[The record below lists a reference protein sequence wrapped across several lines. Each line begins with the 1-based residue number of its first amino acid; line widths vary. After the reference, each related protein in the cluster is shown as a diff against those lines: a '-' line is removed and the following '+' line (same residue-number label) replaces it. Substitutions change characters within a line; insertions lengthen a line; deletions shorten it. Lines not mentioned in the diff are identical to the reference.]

1 MAEAQKG
8 IQATLFDYFQD
19 TEYFTLQEAE
29 EHVLD
34 HQKLDVNVP
43 SIRAR
48 IYEGIE
54 KGLFERVGKGLYT
67 VTRTDEQ
74 GRENK
79 CLLINGDGR
88 DLSFI
93 PDNSID
99 ALITDH
105 PYQLTS
111 SLKGGNRNFAD
122 YDLFQYGEQDFKEK
136 LRVLKPGHFLVEF
149 LPEENGDNYEYL
161 YRVKDLARK
170 AGFEYYARVPWKKG
184 DFVANTGR
192 KSKNTEDI
200 CFFSKGRARD
210 LRPDAKKDKAEPG
223 VEHFMS
229 GAAGM
234 LPTVFDVTP
243 TSKKD
248 KIHQAEKP
256 VELLRQILRFVTKE
270 DEIALDQFA
279 GSGVL
284 GEAALLE
291 HRDSILIE
299 KDLATYNT
307 LRARIEALDNV
318 KVTTEAQRETLHVA
332 VDALEAVD
340 DGPEATAALAAFHE
354 QKGTSLVDVYQDMR
368 DLAFSEGVS
377 GEQSEVLQD
386 ACAAL
391 EEVYDAAQQV
401 TQGVYQSI
409 REWYTAEY
417 PSDELGSKIRGLT
430 FRDLVE
436 GMNRGEDVY
445 SLLGVGDSFVRE
457 HVFAELAKLLQVDY
471 DMVYDKWLLRD
482 NVPALSIRPEQQPV
496 REDETLSDLRDK
508 LTARIEALTNAPVA
522 TDAQKEAIQ
531 VAIGALKAAHDG
543 VEVMES
549 YAERQNS
556 HGMRLSD
563 AFHAL
568 SEIPVPHTDNALQD
582 ALKAASETIEAADLH
597 KEMFSEKT
605 APEKKILECSSRGD
619 NRFSALYAK
628 VTING
633 KEQSIEEWYQNAK
646 RTADG
651 KRAGKGNY
659 FDYIT
664 DPFTGD
670 KLPADQ
676 ASNLYKGLWIT
687 YLTKNPD
694 LVEYAKGF
702 DEFHDMFR
710 GKNTVNCQAD
720 VIAAYVKDSD
730 SFVGEVS
737 QTTWYRNMVSK
748 KEAAPEKKVLEC
760 SIRGDRRFSSL
771 FAKVTINGRERS
783 IEEWFQDAKRTAD
796 GKKAGKGKPFD
807 HIVDPFT
814 GDKLPGSEAQ
824 WMYRGLWI
832 TYFAKNPELVKY
844 AEQFDEFTNC
854 FNKYRDPE
862 DAKDLPRGPGQFNL
876 TRLESSVEE
885 VIGAYVKGDRDRY
898 VAVVKASNWY
908 KNMARKR
915 EHSRKPALDAKIQD
929 AHERQTEQDKPADQ
943 MSLFPRGGYNR
954 GL

>member
-29 EHVLD
+29 EHV
-34 HQKLDVNVP
+34 
-43 SIRAR
+43 
-48 IYEGIE
+48 
-54 KGLFERVGKGLYT
+54 
-67 VTRTDEQ
+67 
-74 GRENK
+74 
-79 CLLINGDGR
+79 
-88 DLSFI
+88 
-93 PDNSID
+93 
-99 ALITDH
+99 
-105 PYQLTS
+105 
-111 SLKGGNRNFAD
+111 
-122 YDLFQYGEQDFKEK
+122 
-136 LRVLKPGHFLVEF
+136 
-149 LPEENGDNYEYL
+149 
-161 YRVKDLARK
+161 
-170 AGFEYYARVPWKKG
+170 
-184 DFVANTGR
+184 
-192 KSKNTEDI
+192 
-200 CFFSKGRARD
+200 
-210 LRPDAKKDKAEPG
+210 
-223 VEHFMS
+223 
-229 GAAGM
+229 
-234 LPTVFDVTP
+234 
-243 TSKKD
+243 
-248 KIHQAEKP
+248 
-256 VELLRQILRFVTKE
+256 
-270 DEIALDQFA
+270 
-279 GSGVL
+279 
-284 GEAALLE
+284 
-291 HRDSILIE
+291 
-299 KDLATYNT
+299 
-307 LRARIEALDNV
+307 
-318 KVTTEAQRETLHVA
+318 
-332 VDALEAVD
+332 
-340 DGPEATAALAAFHE
+340 
-354 QKGTSLVDVYQDMR
+354 
-368 DLAFSEGVS
+368 
-377 GEQSEVLQD
+377 
-386 ACAAL
+386 
-391 EEVYDAAQQV
+391 
-401 TQGVYQSI
+401 
-409 REWYTAEY
+409 
-417 PSDELGSKIRGLT
+417 
-430 FRDLVE
+430 
-436 GMNRGEDVY
+436 
-445 SLLGVGDSFVRE
+445 
-457 HVFAELAKLLQVDY
+457 
-471 DMVYDKWLLRD
+471 
-482 NVPALSIRPEQQPV
+482 
-496 REDETLSDLRDK
+496 
-508 LTARIEALTNAPVA
+508 
-522 TDAQKEAIQ
+522 
-531 VAIGALKAAHDG
+531 
-543 VEVMES
+543 
-549 YAERQNS
+549 
-556 HGMRLSD
+556 
-563 AFHAL
+563 
-568 SEIPVPHTDNALQD
+568 PHTDNALQD
-582 ALKAASETIEAADLH
+582 VLRAASDAIESADLH
-597 KEMFSEKT
+597 KEMFPEKA

-628 VTING
+628 VTIKG

-651 KRAGKGNY
+651 KRAGKGNH

-748 KEAAPEKKVLEC
+748 KEAEPEKKVLEC

-807 HIVDPFT
+807 YIVDPFT
-814 GDKLPGSEAQ
+814 GDKLPGKEAQ

-832 TYFAKNPELVKY
+832 TYFAKNPELVEY

-854 FNKYRDPE
+854 FNKYRNPE
-862 DAKDLPRGPGQFNL
+862 SEEDLPRGPGQFNL

>member
-34 HQKLDVNVP
+34 HQKRDVNVP

-93 PDNSID
+93 PSNSID

-122 YDLFQYGEQDFKEK
+122 YDLFQYTEQDFNEK

-161 YRVKDLARK
+161 FRVKDLARK

-192 KSKNTEDI
+192 KSKNTEDV

-223 VEHFMS
+223 IEHFMS

-234 LPTVFDVTP
+234 LPTVFDVAP

-256 VELLRQILRFVTKE
+256 VELLRQILRFVTRE

-332 VDALEAVD
+332 VDVLEAVH
-340 DGPEATAALAAFHE
+340 DGPEATAALAAFHA
-354 QKGTSLVDVYQDMR
+354 QKGTSLVDTYQDMR

-386 ACAAL
+386 ACEAL
-391 EEVYDAAQQV
+391 EEVYDAARQ
-401 TQGVYQSI
+401 
-409 REWYTAEY
+409 
-417 PSDELGSKIRGLT
+417 L
-430 FRDLVE
+430 
-436 GMNRGEDVY
+436 
-445 SLLGVGDSFVRE
+445 E
-457 HVFAELAKLLQVDY
+457 H
-471 DMVYDKWLLRD
+471 
-482 NVPALSIRPEQQPV
+482 QPV
-496 REDETLSDLRDK
+496 REEDENLSDLRDK

-568 SEIPVPHTDNALQD
+568 SEIPAPHTDNALQD
-582 ALKAASETIEAADLH
+582 AIKAASDAIESADLH
-597 KEMFSEKT
+597 KEMFPEKA
-605 APEKKILECSSRGD
+605 APEKKVLECSSRGD
-619 NRFSALYAK
+619 RRFSALYAT
-628 VTING
+628 VTIKG
-633 KEQSIEEWYQNAK
+633 KEQSIEQWYQNAK

-651 KRAGKGNY
+651 KRAGKGKP
-659 FDYIT
+659 FDYII

-670 KLPADQ
+670 KLPAKD
-676 ASNLYKGLWIT
+676 ASDLYRGLWIT
-687 YLTKNPD
+687 YLSKNPD
-694 LVEYAKGF
+694 LVEYASQF

-710 GKNTVNCQAD
+710 SSKMENCQAD
-720 VIAAYVKDSD
+720 VI
-730 SFVGEVS
+730 E
-737 QTTWYRNMVSK
+737 
-748 KEAAPEKKVLEC
+748 
-760 SIRGDRRFSSL
+760 
-771 FAKVTINGRERS
+771 
-783 IEEWFQDAKRTAD
+783 
-796 GKKAGKGKPFD
+796 
-807 HIVDPFT
+807 
-814 GDKLPGSEAQ
+814 
-824 WMYRGLWI
+824 
-832 TYFAKNPELVKY
+832 
-844 AEQFDEFTNC
+844 
-854 FNKYRDPE
+854 
-862 DAKDLPRGPGQFNL
+862 
-876 TRLESSVEE
+876 
-885 VIGAYVKGDRDRY
+885 AYVKGDREHY
-898 VAVVKASNWY
+898 IAFVKAGHWY

-915 EHSRKPALDAKIQD
+915 EHPKKPALDAKIQD
-929 AHERQTEQDKPADQ
+929 AHERQSEQGKPADQ

-954 GL
+954 GM

>member
-34 HQKLDVNVP
+34 HQKRDVNVP

-93 PDNSID
+93 PSNSVD

-105 PYQLTS
+105 PYRLTA

-170 AGFEYYARVPWKKG
+170 AGFEYYAKVPWKKG

-234 LPTVFDVTP
+234 LPTVFDVAP

-318 KVTTEAQRETLHVA
+318 KVTTEVQRETLHVA
-332 VDALEAVD
+332 VDALEAVH
-340 DGPEATAALAAFHE
+340 DGPEATAALAAFHA
-354 QKGTSLVDVYQDMR
+354 QKGTLLVDAYQDMR
-368 DLAFSEGVS
+368 NLAFSEDVS
-377 GEQSEVLQD
+377 GEQSEILQD
-386 ACAAL
+386 ACEAL
-391 EEVYDAAQQV
+391 EMVYDAAQQ
-401 TQGVYQSI
+401 S
-409 REWYTAEY
+409 
-417 PSDELGSKIRGLT
+417 
-430 FRDLVE
+430 
-436 GMNRGEDVY
+436 
-445 SLLGVGDSFVRE
+445 
-457 HVFAELAKLLQVDY
+457 
-471 DMVYDKWLLRD
+471 
-482 NVPALSIRPEQQPV
+482 EQQPI
-496 REDETLSDLRDK
+496 REEGEALSDLRDK

-651 KRAGKGNY
+651 KRAGKGNH

-783 IEEWFQDAKRTAD
+783 IEEWFQDAKRTAA

-854 FNKYRDPE
+854 FNKYRDSE
-862 DAKDLPRGPGQFNL
+862 SAADLPREPGQFNL

-898 VAVVKASNWY
+898 VAVVKASDWY

-915 EHSRKPALDAKIQD
+915 EHPRKPALDAKIQD
-929 AHERQTEQDKPADQ
+929 AHERQAEQDKPAEQ
-943 MSLFPRGGYNR
+943 MSLFPRGSYNR
-954 GL
+954 SM

>member
-34 HQKLDVNVP
+34 HQKRDVNVP

-67 VTRTDEQ
+67 VTRTDER

-122 YDLFQYGEQDFKEK
+122 YDLFQYTEQDFNEK

-170 AGFEYYARVPWKKG
+170 AGFEYYAKVPWKKG

-234 LPTVFDVTP
+234 LPTVFDVVP

-332 VDALEAVD
+332 VDALEAVH

-354 QKGTSLVDVYQDMR
+354 QKGTSLVDTYQDMR
-368 DLAFSEGVS
+368 NLAFSEDVS

-386 ACAAL
+386 ACEAL
-391 EEVYDAAQQV
+391 EVVYDAAQQ
-401 TQGVYQSI
+401 I
-409 REWYTAEY
+409 
-417 PSDELGSKIRGLT
+417 
-430 FRDLVE
+430 
-436 GMNRGEDVY
+436 
-445 SLLGVGDSFVRE
+445 
-457 HVFAELAKLLQVDY
+457 
-471 DMVYDKWLLRD
+471 
-482 NVPALSIRPEQQPV
+482 EQQPV
-496 REDETLSDLRDK
+496 REEDESLSDLRDK
-508 LTARIEALTNAPVA
+508 LTARIEALTNAPVV

-549 YAERQNS
+549 YAEHQNS

-568 SEIPVPHTDNALQD
+568 SEIPAPHTDNALQD

-597 KEMFSEKT
+597 KEMFFEKA
-605 APEKKILECSSRGD
+605 APEKKVLECSSRGD
-619 NRFSALYAK
+619 RRFSALYAT
-628 VTING
+628 VTIKG
-633 KEQSIEEWYQNAK
+633 KEQSIEQWYQNAK

-651 KRAGKGNY
+651 KRAGKGKP
-659 FDYIT
+659 FDYII

-670 KLPADQ
+670 KLPAKD
-676 ASNLYKGLWIT
+676 ASDLYRGLWIT
-687 YLTKNPD
+687 YLSKKPD
-694 LVEYAKGF
+694 LVEYASQF

-710 GKNTVNCQAD
+710 SSKMENCQAD
-720 VIAAYVKDSD
+720 VI
-730 SFVGEVS
+730 E
-737 QTTWYRNMVSK
+737 
-748 KEAAPEKKVLEC
+748 
-760 SIRGDRRFSSL
+760 
-771 FAKVTINGRERS
+771 
-783 IEEWFQDAKRTAD
+783 
-796 GKKAGKGKPFD
+796 
-807 HIVDPFT
+807 
-814 GDKLPGSEAQ
+814 
-824 WMYRGLWI
+824 
-832 TYFAKNPELVKY
+832 
-844 AEQFDEFTNC
+844 
-854 FNKYRDPE
+854 
-862 DAKDLPRGPGQFNL
+862 
-876 TRLESSVEE
+876 
-885 VIGAYVKGDRDRY
+885 AYVKGDREHY
-898 VAVVKASNWY
+898 IAFVKAGHWY

-915 EHSRKPALDAKIQD
+915 EHPKKPALDAKIQD
-929 AHERQTEQDKPADQ
+929 AHERQSEQGKPADQ
-943 MSLFPRGGYNR
+943 MSLFPRGSYNR
-954 GL
+954 GM

>member
-34 HQKLDVNVP
+34 HQKRDVNVP

-99 ALITDH
+99 ALVTDY
-105 PYQLTS
+105 PYRLTA

-170 AGFEYYARVPWKKG
+170 AGFEYYAKVPWKKG

-234 LPTVFDVTP
+234 LPTVFDVAP

-318 KVTTEAQRETLHVA
+318 KVTTEVQRETLHVA
-332 VDALEAVD
+332 VDALEAVH
-340 DGPEATAALAAFHE
+340 DGPEAIAALAAFHA
-354 QKGTSLVDVYQDMR
+354 QKGTLLVDAYQDMR
-368 DLAFSEGVS
+368 NLAFSEDVS
-377 GEQSEVLQD
+377 GEQSEILQD
-386 ACAAL
+386 ACEAL
-391 EEVYDAAQQV
+391 EVVYDAAQQ
-401 TQGVYQSI
+401 
-409 REWYTAEY
+409 
-417 PSDELGSKIRGLT
+417 
-430 FRDLVE
+430 
-436 GMNRGEDVY
+436 
-445 SLLGVGDSFVRE
+445 
-457 HVFAELAKLLQVDY
+457 
-471 DMVYDKWLLRD
+471 
-482 NVPALSIRPEQQPV
+482 PEQQPI
-496 REDETLSDLRDK
+496 REEGEALSDLRDK

-651 KRAGKGNY
+651 KRAGKGNH

-783 IEEWFQDAKRTAD
+783 IEEWFQDAKRTAA

-854 FNKYRDPE
+854 FNKYRDSE
-862 DAKDLPRGPGQFNL
+862 SAADLPREPGQFNL

-898 VAVVKASNWY
+898 VSVVKASNWY

-915 EHSRKPALDAKIQD
+915 EHPKKPALDAKIQD
-929 AHERQTEQDKPADQ
+929 AHERQVEQDKPAEQ
-943 MSLFPRGGYNR
+943 MSLFPRGSYNR
-954 GL
+954 SM

>member
-1 MAEAQKG
+1 MSILNQALLSDLLYKQIESDAFAQVDDNVYILEKKDDVG
-8 IQATLFDYFQD
+8 DASVCMVVLGDISDSVISSFHNKVDCLISLPPKDISSPVEGSLNEHSSPSTHINADKIPYTQATS
-19 TEYFTLQEAE
+19 EA
-29 EHVLD
+29 
-34 HQKLDVNVP
+34 K
-43 SIRAR
+43 SI
-48 IYEGIE
+48 
-54 KGLFERVGKGLYT
+54 L
-67 VTRTDEQ
+67 
-74 GRENK
+74 
-79 CLLINGDGR
+79 
-88 DLSFI
+88 
-93 PDNSID
+93 
-99 ALITDH
+99 
-105 PYQLTS
+105 
-111 SLKGGNRNFAD
+111 
-122 YDLFQYGEQDFKEK
+122 
-136 LRVLKPGHFLVEF
+136 LKPGHFLVEF
-149 LPEENGDNYEYL
+149 LPEENGDNYEYI

-234 LPTVFDVTP
+234 LPTVFDVAP

-248 KIHQAEKP
+248 KIHHAEKP

-318 KVTTEAQRETLHVA
+318 KVTTEVQRETLHVA
-332 VDALEAVD
+332 VDALEAVH
-340 DGPEATAALAAFHE
+340 DGPEATAALAAFHA
-354 QKGTSLVDVYQDMR
+354 QKGTLLVDAYQDMR
-368 DLAFSEGVS
+368 NLAFSEDVS
-377 GEQSEVLQD
+377 GEQSEILQD
-386 ACAAL
+386 ACEAL
-391 EEVYDAAQQV
+391 EVVYDAAQQ
-401 TQGVYQSI
+401 
-409 REWYTAEY
+409 
-417 PSDELGSKIRGLT
+417 
-430 FRDLVE
+430 
-436 GMNRGEDVY
+436 
-445 SLLGVGDSFVRE
+445 
-457 HVFAELAKLLQVDY
+457 
-471 DMVYDKWLLRD
+471 
-482 NVPALSIRPEQQPV
+482 PEQQPI
-496 REDETLSDLRDK
+496 REEGEALSDLRDK
-508 LTARIEALTNAPVA
+508 LTARIEALINAPVA

-531 VAIGALKAAHDG
+531 VAIGALKAAYDG

-549 YAERQNS
+549 YAEHQNS
-556 HGMRLSD
+556 HGMRLSE

-568 SEIPVPHTDNALQD
+568 SDIPVPSTDNALQD
-582 ALKAASETIEAADLH
+582 AIKAASETIEAADLH
-597 KEMFSEKT
+597 KEMSSEK
-605 APEKKILECSSRGD
+605 AE
-619 NRFSALYAK
+619 
-628 VTING
+628 
-633 KEQSIEEWYQNAK
+633 
-646 RTADG
+646 
-651 KRAGKGNY
+651 
-659 FDYIT
+659 
-664 DPFTGD
+664 
-670 KLPADQ
+670 
-676 ASNLYKGLWIT
+676 
-687 YLTKNPD
+687 
-694 LVEYAKGF
+694 
-702 DEFHDMFR
+702 
-710 GKNTVNCQAD
+710 
-720 VIAAYVKDSD
+720 
-730 SFVGEVS
+730 
-737 QTTWYRNMVSK
+737 
-748 KEAAPEKKVLEC
+748 PEKKVLEC

-807 HIVDPFT
+807 YIVDPFT

-854 FNKYRDPE
+854 FNKYRDPDSE
-862 DAKDLPRGPGQFNL
+862 EDLPRGPGQFNL

-915 EHSRKPALDAKIQD
+915 EHPKKPALDAKIQD
-929 AHERQTEQDKPADQ
+929 AHARQAEQDKPAEQ
-943 MSLFPRGGYNR
+943 MSLFPRGGFNH
-954 GL
+954 GI

>member
-1 MAEAQKG
+1 MRTEFIDLSNAEYISENLYVVRDSASG
-8 IQATLFDYFQD
+8 DALASALIITGVPFDLSSLPENSVGAIL
-19 TEYFTLQEAE
+19 T
-29 EHVLD
+29 
-34 HQKLDVNVP
+34 VP
-43 SIRAR
+43 
-48 IYEGIE
+48 
-54 KGLFERVGKGLYT
+54 KERVRIVKSA
-67 VTRTDEQ
+67 
-74 GRENK
+74 ENK
-79 CLLINGDGR
+79 ELGG
-88 DLSFI
+88 SEVE
-93 PDNSID
+93 
-99 ALITDH
+99 LITDH
-105 PYQLTS
+105 PYRLTA

-122 YDLFQYGEQDFKEK
+122 YDLFQYTEQDFKEK
-136 LRVLKPGHFLVEF
+136 LRVLKPSHFLVEF

-170 AGFEYYARVPWKKG
+170 AGFEYYAKVPWKKG

-234 LPTVFDVTP
+234 LPTVFDVAP

-299 KDLATYNT
+299 KDLAAYNT

-318 KVTTEAQRETLHVA
+318 KVTTEVQRETLHVA
-332 VDALEAVD
+332 VDALEAVH
-340 DGPEATAALAAFHE
+340 DGPEATAALAAFHA
-354 QKGTSLVDVYQDMR
+354 QKGTLLVDAYQDMR
-368 DLAFSEGVS
+368 NLAFSEDVS
-377 GEQSEVLQD
+377 GEQSEILQD
-386 ACAAL
+386 ACEAL
-391 EEVYDAAQQV
+391 EMVYDAAQQ
-401 TQGVYQSI
+401 
-409 REWYTAEY
+409 
-417 PSDELGSKIRGLT
+417 
-430 FRDLVE
+430 
-436 GMNRGEDVY
+436 
-445 SLLGVGDSFVRE
+445 
-457 HVFAELAKLLQVDY
+457 
-471 DMVYDKWLLRD
+471 
-482 NVPALSIRPEQQPV
+482 PEQQPI
-496 REDETLSDLRDK
+496 REEGEALSDLRDK

-582 ALKAASETIEAADLH
+582 ALKAASEAIEAADLH

-651 KRAGKGNY
+651 KRAGKGNH

-783 IEEWFQDAKRTAD
+783 IEEWFQDAKRTAA

-862 DAKDLPRGPGQFNL
+862 NAKDLPREPGQFNL

-915 EHSRKPALDAKIQD
+915 THPKKPALDSKIQD
-929 AHERQTEQDKPADQ
+929 AHERQAKQDKLADQ

-954 GL
+954 GM

>member
-34 HQKLDVNVP
+34 HQKRDVNIP

-99 ALITDH
+99 ALVTDH
-105 PYQLTS
+105 PYRLTA

-170 AGFEYYARVPWKKG
+170 AGFEYYAKVPWKKG

-234 LPTVFDVTP
+234 LPTVFDVAP

-332 VDALEAVD
+332 VDALEAVHG
-340 DGPEATAALAAFHE
+340 GPEATAALAAFHE

-368 DLAFSEGVS
+368 DLVFSEGVS

-386 ACAAL
+386 ACEAL
-391 EEVYDAAQQV
+391 EEVYDAARQ
-401 TQGVYQSI
+401 
-409 REWYTAEY
+409 
-417 PSDELGSKIRGLT
+417 L
-430 FRDLVE
+430 
-436 GMNRGEDVY
+436 
-445 SLLGVGDSFVRE
+445 E
-457 HVFAELAKLLQVDY
+457 H
-471 DMVYDKWLLRD
+471 
-482 NVPALSIRPEQQPV
+482 QPV
-496 REDETLSDLRDK
+496 REEDENLSDLRDK
-508 LTARIEALTNAPVA
+508 LTARIEALTNAPVT
-522 TDAQKEAIQ
+522 TDAQREAIQ
-531 VAIGALKAAHDG
+531 VAIGALKAAYDG

-549 YAERQNS
+549 YAEHQNS

-568 SEIPVPHTDNALQD
+568 SDIPAPSTDNALQD
-582 ALKAASETIEAADLH
+582 AIKAAREAIEAADLH
-597 KEMFSEKT
+597 KEMS
-605 APEKKILECSSRGD
+605 PEK
-619 NRFSALYAK
+619 A
-628 VTING
+628 
-633 KEQSIEEWYQNAK
+633 
-646 RTADG
+646 
-651 KRAGKGNY
+651 
-659 FDYIT
+659 
-664 DPFTGD
+664 P
-670 KLPADQ
+670 
-676 ASNLYKGLWIT
+676 
-687 YLTKNPD
+687 
-694 LVEYAKGF
+694 
-702 DEFHDMFR
+702 
-710 GKNTVNCQAD
+710 
-720 VIAAYVKDSD
+720 
-730 SFVGEVS
+730 
-737 QTTWYRNMVSK
+737 
-748 KEAAPEKKVLEC
+748 PEKKVLEC

-771 FAKVTINGRERS
+771 FAKVAINGKERS

-807 HIVDPFT
+807 YIVDPFT
-814 GDKLPGSEAQ
+814 GDKLPGKEAQ

-832 TYFAKNPELVKY
+832 TYFAKNPELVEY

-862 DAKDLPRGPGQFNL
+862 SAADLPRGPGQFNL

>member
-34 HQKLDVNVP
+34 HQKRDVNIP

-88 DLSFI
+88 DLSFL
-93 PDNSID
+93 PDNSVDGI
-99 ALITDH
+99 ITDH

-122 YDLFQYGEQDFKEK
+122 YDLFQYTEQDFKEK

-161 YRVKDLARK
+161 YHVKDLARK

-184 DFVANTGR
+184 DFVAKTGR

-234 LPTVFDVTP
+234 LPTVFDVAP

-318 KVTTEAQRETLHVA
+318 KVTTDTQRETLHVA
-332 VDALEAVD
+332 VDALEAVH

-354 QKGTSLVDVYQDMR
+354 QRGTSLADTYLDMR
-368 DLAFSEGVS
+368 NLAFSEDVS

-386 ACAAL
+386 ACEAL
-391 EEVYDAAQQV
+391 EVVYDAAQQ
-401 TQGVYQSI
+401 I
-409 REWYTAEY
+409 
-417 PSDELGSKIRGLT
+417 
-430 FRDLVE
+430 
-436 GMNRGEDVY
+436 
-445 SLLGVGDSFVRE
+445 
-457 HVFAELAKLLQVDY
+457 
-471 DMVYDKWLLRD
+471 
-482 NVPALSIRPEQQPV
+482 EQQPV
-496 REDETLSDLRDK
+496 REEDESLSDLRDK
-508 LTARIEALTNAPVA
+508 LTTRIEALTNAPAA
-522 TDAQKEAIQ
+522 TDAQKEAI
-531 VAIGALKAAHDG
+531 
-543 VEVMES
+543 
-549 YAERQNS
+549 
-556 HGMRLSD
+556 
-563 AFHAL
+563 
-568 SEIPVPHTDNALQD
+568 
-582 ALKAASETIEAADLH
+582 KAASEAIEAADLH
-597 KEMFSEKT
+597 KEMS
-605 APEKKILECSSRGD
+605 PEK
-619 NRFSALYAK
+619 
-628 VTING
+628 
-633 KEQSIEEWYQNAK
+633 
-646 RTADG
+646 
-651 KRAGKGNY
+651 
-659 FDYIT
+659 
-664 DPFTGD
+664 
-670 KLPADQ
+670 
-676 ASNLYKGLWIT
+676 
-687 YLTKNPD
+687 
-694 LVEYAKGF
+694 
-702 DEFHDMFR
+702 
-710 GKNTVNCQAD
+710 
-720 VIAAYVKDSD
+720 
-730 SFVGEVS
+730 
-737 QTTWYRNMVSK
+737 
-748 KEAAPEKKVLEC
+748 AAPEKKVLEC

-771 FAKVTINGRERS
+771 FAKVTINGKERS

-796 GKKAGKGKPFD
+796 GRKAGKGKPFD
-807 HIVDPFT
+807 YIVDPFT

-854 FNKYRDPE
+854 FNKYREPE
-862 DAKDLPRGPGQFNL
+862 SAADLPHGPGQFNL

-885 VIGAYVKGDRDRY
+885 VVGAYVKGDRDRY
-898 VAVVKASNWY
+898 VAVVKASDWY

-915 EHSRKPALDAKIQD
+915 EHAKKPALDAKIQD
-929 AHERQTEQDKPADQ
+929 AHERQAEQDKPAEQ

-954 GL
+954 GM

>member
-34 HQKLDVNVP
+34 HQKRDVNVP

-122 YDLFQYGEQDFKEK
+122 YDLFQYTEQDFNEK

-234 LPTVFDVTP
+234 LPTVFDVVP

-270 DEIALDQFA
+270 NEIALDQFA

-318 KVTTEAQRETLHVA
+318 VVTTEAQKEALHVA
-332 VDALEAVD
+332 VDALEAVH
-340 DGPEATAALAAFHE
+340 DGPEATTAFAAFHE
-354 QKGTSLVDVYQDMR
+354 RKGTSFVDKYQDMR
-368 DLAFSEGVS
+368 DLAFAESTS
-377 GEQSEVLQD
+377 GEQSEVLQN
-386 ACAAL
+386 ACEAL
-391 EEVYDAAQQV
+391 EEVYDAVQ
-401 TQGVYQSI
+401 
-409 REWYTAEY
+409 
-417 PSDELGSKIRGLT
+417 
-430 FRDLVE
+430 
-436 GMNRGEDVY
+436 
-445 SLLGVGDSFVRE
+445 LL
-457 HVFAELAKLLQVDY
+457 
-471 DMVYDKWLLRD
+471 
-482 NVPALSIRPEQQPV
+482 EQQPV
-496 REDETLSDLRDK
+496 RKDENLSDLRDK
-508 LTARIEALTNAPVA
+508 LTARIEALTNAPVT
-522 TDAQKEAIQ
+522 TDAQREAIQ
-531 VAIGALKAAHDG
+531 VAIGALKAAYDG

-549 YAERQNS
+549 YAEYQNI

-568 SEIPVPHTDNALQD
+568 SEIPAPHTDNALQD

-597 KEMFSEKT
+597 KEMF
-605 APEKKILECSSRGD
+605 PEKE
-619 NRFSALYAK
+619 
-628 VTING
+628 
-633 KEQSIEEWYQNAK
+633 
-646 RTADG
+646 
-651 KRAGKGNY
+651 
-659 FDYIT
+659 
-664 DPFTGD
+664 
-670 KLPADQ
+670 
-676 ASNLYKGLWIT
+676 
-687 YLTKNPD
+687 
-694 LVEYAKGF
+694 
-702 DEFHDMFR
+702 
-710 GKNTVNCQAD
+710 
-720 VIAAYVKDSD
+720 
-730 SFVGEVS
+730 
-737 QTTWYRNMVSK
+737 
-748 KEAAPEKKVLEC
+748 APEKKVLEC
-760 SIRGDRRFSSL
+760 SIRGDRRFCSL
-771 FAKVTINGRERS
+771 FATVKINGKERS

-796 GKKAGKGKPFD
+796 GRKAGKGKPFD
-807 HIVDPFT
+807 YIVDPFT

-844 AEQFDEFTNC
+844 AEQFDEFTNR
-854 FNKYRDPE
+854 FNKYRDPKSE
-862 DAKDLPRGPGQFNL
+862 ADLPRGPGQFNL

-885 VIGAYVKGDRDRY
+885 VVGAYVKGDRDRY
-898 VAVVKASNWY
+898 VAVVKASDWY

-915 EHSRKPALDAKIQD
+915 EHPKRLALDAKIQD
-929 AHERQTEQDKPADQ
+929 AHERQAEQEKPAEQ

-954 GL
+954 GM

>member
-34 HQKLDVNVP
+34 HQKRDVNVP

-93 PDNSID
+93 PSNSVD

-122 YDLFQYGEQDFKEK
+122 YDLFQYTEQDFKEK

-149 LPEENGDNYEYL
+149 LPEENGDNYEYI

-234 LPTVFDVTP
+234 LPTVFDVAP

-318 KVTTEAQRETLHVA
+318 KVTTEAQKEVLHIA
-332 VDALEAVD
+332 VDALEAAH
-340 DGPEATAALAAFHE
+340 DGPEATAAFAAFHDK
-354 QKGTSLVDVYQDMR
+354 KGTSLVDTYQDMR
-368 DLAFSEGVS
+368 DLSFSEDVS

-386 ACAAL
+386 ACEAL
-391 EEVYDAAQQV
+391 EVVYDAAQQ
-401 TQGVYQSI
+401 
-409 REWYTAEY
+409 
-417 PSDELGSKIRGLT
+417 L
-430 FRDLVE
+430 
-436 GMNRGEDVY
+436 
-445 SLLGVGDSFVRE
+445 
-457 HVFAELAKLLQVDY
+457 
-471 DMVYDKWLLRD
+471 
-482 NVPALSIRPEQQPV
+482 EQQPV
-496 REDETLSDLRDK
+496 REEDETLSGLRDK
-508 LTARIEALTNAPVA
+508 LTARTEALTNAPAA
-522 TDAQKEAIQ
+522 TDAQKEAI
-531 VAIGALKAAHDG
+531 
-543 VEVMES
+543 
-549 YAERQNS
+549 
-556 HGMRLSD
+556 
-563 AFHAL
+563 
-568 SEIPVPHTDNALQD
+568 
-582 ALKAASETIEAADLH
+582 KAASEAIEAADLH
-597 KEMFSEKT
+597 KEM
-605 APEKKILECSSRGD
+605 APEKAE
-619 NRFSALYAK
+619 
-628 VTING
+628 
-633 KEQSIEEWYQNAK
+633 
-646 RTADG
+646 
-651 KRAGKGNY
+651 
-659 FDYIT
+659 
-664 DPFTGD
+664 
-670 KLPADQ
+670 
-676 ASNLYKGLWIT
+676 
-687 YLTKNPD
+687 
-694 LVEYAKGF
+694 
-702 DEFHDMFR
+702 
-710 GKNTVNCQAD
+710 
-720 VIAAYVKDSD
+720 
-730 SFVGEVS
+730 
-737 QTTWYRNMVSK
+737 
-748 KEAAPEKKVLEC
+748 PEKKVLEC
-760 SIRGDRRFSSL
+760 SIRGDRRFCAL
-771 FAKVTINGRERS
+771 FAKVTINGKERS

-807 HIVDPFT
+807 YIVDPFT

-854 FNKYRDPE
+854 FNKYRDPDSE
-862 DAKDLPRGPGQFNL
+862 EDLPRGPGQFNL

-915 EHSRKPALDAKIQD
+915 EHPKKPALDAKIQD
-929 AHERQTEQDKPADQ
+929 AHARQAEQDKPAEQ
-943 MSLFPRGGYNR
+943 MSLFPRGGFNH
-954 GL
+954 GI

>member
-1 MAEAQKG
+1 MAAAQKG

-34 HQKLDVNVP
+34 HQKRDVNVP

-105 PYQLTS
+105 PYRLTA

-122 YDLFQYGEQDFKEK
+122 YDLFQYTEQDFSEK

-170 AGFEYYARVPWKKG
+170 AGFEYYAKVPWKKG

-223 VEHFMS
+223 IEHFMS

-234 LPTVFDVTP
+234 LPTVFDVVP

-318 KVTTEAQRETLHVA
+318 VVTTEAQKEALHVA
-332 VDALEAVD
+332 VDALEAVH
-340 DGPEATAALAAFHE
+340 DGPEATTAFAAFHE
-354 QKGTSLVDVYQDMR
+354 RKGTSFVDKYQDMR
-368 DLAFSEGVS
+368 DLAFAESTS
-377 GEQSEVLQD
+377 GEQSEVLQN
-386 ACAAL
+386 ACEAL
-391 EEVYDAAQQV
+391 EEVYDAVLQLPE
-401 TQGVYQSI
+401 SSSHS
-409 REWYTAEY
+409 TA
-417 PSDELGSKIRGLT
+417 I
-430 FRDLVE
+430 
-436 GMNRGEDVY
+436 
-445 SLLGVGDSFVRE
+445 
-457 HVFAELAKLLQVDY
+457 
-471 DMVYDKWLLRD
+471 
-482 NVPALSIRPEQQPV
+482 
-496 REDETLSDLRDK
+496 
-508 LTARIEALTNAPVA
+508 
-522 TDAQKEAIQ
+522 
-531 VAIGALKAAHDG
+531 
-543 VEVMES
+543 
-549 YAERQNS
+549 
-556 HGMRLSD
+556 
-563 AFHAL
+563 
-568 SEIPVPHTDNALQD
+568 
-582 ALKAASETIEAADLH
+582 ETIEAADLH
-597 KEMFSEKT
+597 KEMS
-605 APEKKILECSSRGD
+605 PEKAE
-619 NRFSALYAK
+619 
-628 VTING
+628 
-633 KEQSIEEWYQNAK
+633 
-646 RTADG
+646 
-651 KRAGKGNY
+651 
-659 FDYIT
+659 
-664 DPFTGD
+664 
-670 KLPADQ
+670 
-676 ASNLYKGLWIT
+676 
-687 YLTKNPD
+687 
-694 LVEYAKGF
+694 
-702 DEFHDMFR
+702 
-710 GKNTVNCQAD
+710 
-720 VIAAYVKDSD
+720 
-730 SFVGEVS
+730 
-737 QTTWYRNMVSK
+737 
-748 KEAAPEKKVLEC
+748 PEKKVLEC
-760 SIRGDRRFSSL
+760 SIRGDRRFCSL
-771 FAKVTINGRERS
+771 FATVKINGKERS

-807 HIVDPFT
+807 YIVDPFT

-862 DAKDLPRGPGQFNL
+862 SEADLPREPGQYNL

-885 VIGAYVKGDRDRY
+885 VIGAYVKGDRERY
-898 VAVVKASNWY
+898 VSVVKASGWY
-908 KNMARKR
+908 KNMSRKR
-915 EHSRKPALDAKIQD
+915 EHAKKPALDAKIQD
-929 AHERQTEQDKPADQ
+929 AHERQVEQEKPADQ

-954 GL
+954 GM

>member
-8 IQATLFDYFQD
+8 IQATLFDYFKD

-34 HQKLDVNVP
+34 HQKRDVNVP

-99 ALITDH
+99 ALVTDH
-105 PYQLTS
+105 PYRLTA

-170 AGFEYYARVPWKKG
+170 AGFEYYAKVPWKKG

-234 LPTVFDVTP
+234 LPTVFDVAP

-307 LRARIEALDNV
+307 LRSRIEALDNV
-318 KVTTEAQRETLHVA
+318 KVTTEVQRETLHVA
-332 VDALEAVD
+332 VDALEAVH
-340 DGPEATAALAAFHE
+340 DGPEATAALAAFHA
-354 QKGTSLVDVYQDMR
+354 QKGTLLVDAYQDMR
-368 DLAFSEGVS
+368 NLAFSEDVS
-377 GEQSEVLQD
+377 GEQSEILQD
-386 ACAAL
+386 ACEAL
-391 EEVYDAAQQV
+391 EVVYDAAQQ
-401 TQGVYQSI
+401 
-409 REWYTAEY
+409 
-417 PSDELGSKIRGLT
+417 
-430 FRDLVE
+430 
-436 GMNRGEDVY
+436 
-445 SLLGVGDSFVRE
+445 
-457 HVFAELAKLLQVDY
+457 
-471 DMVYDKWLLRD
+471 
-482 NVPALSIRPEQQPV
+482 PEQQPI
-496 REDETLSDLRDK
+496 REEGEALSDLRDK

-531 VAIGALKAAHDG
+531 VAIGALKAAYDG

-549 YAERQNS
+549 YAEHQNS
-556 HGMRLSD
+556 HGMRLSE

-568 SEIPVPHTDNALQD
+568 SDIPVPSTDNALQD
-582 ALKAASETIEAADLH
+582 AIKAASETIEAADLH
-597 KEMFSEKT
+597 KEMSSEK
-605 APEKKILECSSRGD
+605 AE
-619 NRFSALYAK
+619 
-628 VTING
+628 
-633 KEQSIEEWYQNAK
+633 
-646 RTADG
+646 
-651 KRAGKGNY
+651 
-659 FDYIT
+659 
-664 DPFTGD
+664 
-670 KLPADQ
+670 
-676 ASNLYKGLWIT
+676 
-687 YLTKNPD
+687 
-694 LVEYAKGF
+694 
-702 DEFHDMFR
+702 
-710 GKNTVNCQAD
+710 
-720 VIAAYVKDSD
+720 
-730 SFVGEVS
+730 
-737 QTTWYRNMVSK
+737 
-748 KEAAPEKKVLEC
+748 PEKKVLEC

-771 FAKVTINGRERS
+771 FAKVTINGKECS

-807 HIVDPFT
+807 YIVDPFT
-814 GDKLPGSEAQ
+814 GDKLPGKEAQ

-832 TYFAKNPELVKY
+832 TYFAKKPELVEY

-862 DAKDLPRGPGQFNL
+862 SAADLPREPGQFNL
-876 TRLESSVEE
+876 ARLESSVEE
-885 VIGAYVKGDRDRY
+885 VVGAYVKGDRERY
-898 VAVVKASNWY
+898 VSVVKASNWY

-915 EHSRKPALDAKIQD
+915 EHAKKPALDAKIQD
-929 AHERQTEQDKPADQ
+929 AHERQAEQEKPADQ

-954 GL
+954 GM

>member
-34 HQKLDVNVP
+34 HQKRDVNVP
-43 SIRAR
+43 SVRAR

-93 PDNSID
+93 PSNSVD

-105 PYQLTS
+105 PYRLTA

-122 YDLFQYGEQDFKEK
+122 YDLFQYTEQDFNEK

-170 AGFEYYARVPWKKG
+170 AGFEYYAKVPWKKG

-229 GAAGM
+229 GTAGM
-234 LPTVFDVTP
+234 LPTVFDVVP

-354 QKGTSLVDVYQDMR
+354 QKGTSFVDVYQEIR
-368 DLAFSEGVS
+368 NLAFAEDTT

-386 ACAAL
+386 ACQAL
-391 EEVYDAAQQV
+391 ETVYDAALER
-401 TQGVYQSI
+401 SE
-409 REWYTAEY
+409 RESQTIGETAG
-417 PSDELGSKIRGLT
+417 DK
-430 FRDLVE
+430 
-436 GMNRGEDVY
+436 DV
-445 SLLGVGDSFVRE
+445 L
-457 HVFAELAKLLQVDY
+457 
-471 DMVYDKWLLRD
+471 
-482 NVPALSIRPEQQPV
+482 
-496 REDETLSDLRDK
+496 
-508 LTARIEALTNAPVA
+508 EAA
-522 TDAQKEAIQ
+522 
-531 VAIGALKAAHDG
+531 
-543 VEVMES
+543 
-549 YAERQNS
+549 
-556 HGMRLSD
+556 SD
-563 AFHAL
+563 AL
-568 SEIPVPHTDNALQD
+568 
-582 ALKAASETIEAADLH
+582 ETADLH
-597 KEMFSEKT
+597 
-605 APEKKILECSSRGD
+605 
-619 NRFSALYAK
+619 
-628 VTING
+628 G
-633 KEQSIEEWYQNAK
+633 KPLIQE
-646 RTADG
+646 
-651 KRAGKGNY
+651 
-659 FDYIT
+659 
-664 DPFTGD
+664 DP
-670 KLPADQ
+670 
-676 ASNLYKGLWIT
+676 
-687 YLTKNPD
+687 
-694 LVEYAKGF
+694 
-702 DEFHDMFR
+702 
-710 GKNTVNCQAD
+710 
-720 VIAAYVKDSD
+720 
-730 SFVGEVS
+730 
-737 QTTWYRNMVSK
+737 
-748 KEAAPEKKVLEC
+748 PEKKVLEC
-760 SIRGDRRFSSL
+760 SIRGDRRFCSL
-771 FAKVTINGRERS
+771 FAKITINGKERS

-807 HIVDPFT
+807 YIVDPFT
-814 GDKLPGSEAQ
+814 GDKLPGAEAQ

-832 TYFAKNPELVKY
+832 TYFSKNPDLVKY

-854 FNKYRDPE
+854 FNKYKDPGQE
-862 DAKDLPRGPGQFNL
+862 VPRGYGQYNII
-876 TRLESSVEE
+876 RLEESVEE
-885 VIGAYVKGDRDRY
+885 VVGAYVKGDRDRY
-898 VAVVKASNWY
+898 VGVVKASKWY
-908 KNMARKR
+908 KNMARKMA
-915 EHSRKPALDAKIQD
+915 HAKKPALDDKIHA
-929 AHERQTEQDKPADQ
+929 AHERQAERVKPAEQ
-943 MSLFPRGGYNR
+943 MTLFPRGGYNR
-954 GL
+954 GI

>member
-34 HQKLDVNVP
+34 HQKRDVNVP

-93 PDNSID
+93 PSNSVD

-122 YDLFQYGEQDFKEK
+122 YDLFQYTEQDFKEK

-149 LPEENGDNYEYL
+149 LPEENGDNYEYI

-234 LPTVFDVTP
+234 LPTVFDVAP

-270 DEIALDQFA
+270 DEIALAQFA

-318 KVTTEAQRETLHVA
+318 KVTTEAQKEVLHIA
-332 VDALEAVD
+332 VDALEAAH
-340 DGPEATAALAAFHE
+340 DGPEATAAFAAFHDK
-354 QKGTSLVDVYQDMR
+354 KGTSLVDTYQDMR
-368 DLAFSEGVS
+368 DLSFSEDVS

-386 ACAAL
+386 ACEAL
-391 EEVYDAAQQV
+391 EVVYDAAQQ
-401 TQGVYQSI
+401 
-409 REWYTAEY
+409 
-417 PSDELGSKIRGLT
+417 L
-430 FRDLVE
+430 
-436 GMNRGEDVY
+436 
-445 SLLGVGDSFVRE
+445 
-457 HVFAELAKLLQVDY
+457 
-471 DMVYDKWLLRD
+471 
-482 NVPALSIRPEQQPV
+482 EQQPV
-496 REDETLSDLRDK
+496 REEDETLSGLRDK
-508 LTARIEALTNAPVA
+508 LTARTEALTNAPAA
-522 TDAQKEAIQ
+522 TDAQKEAI
-531 VAIGALKAAHDG
+531 
-543 VEVMES
+543 
-549 YAERQNS
+549 
-556 HGMRLSD
+556 
-563 AFHAL
+563 
-568 SEIPVPHTDNALQD
+568 
-582 ALKAASETIEAADLH
+582 KAASEAIEAADLH
-597 KEMFSEKT
+597 KEMS
-605 APEKKILECSSRGD
+605 PEKAE
-619 NRFSALYAK
+619 
-628 VTING
+628 
-633 KEQSIEEWYQNAK
+633 
-646 RTADG
+646 
-651 KRAGKGNY
+651 
-659 FDYIT
+659 
-664 DPFTGD
+664 
-670 KLPADQ
+670 
-676 ASNLYKGLWIT
+676 
-687 YLTKNPD
+687 
-694 LVEYAKGF
+694 
-702 DEFHDMFR
+702 
-710 GKNTVNCQAD
+710 
-720 VIAAYVKDSD
+720 
-730 SFVGEVS
+730 
-737 QTTWYRNMVSK
+737 
-748 KEAAPEKKVLEC
+748 PEKKVLEC
-760 SIRGDRRFSSL
+760 SIRGDRRFCAL
-771 FAKVTINGRERS
+771 FAKVTINGKERS

-807 HIVDPFT
+807 YIVDPFT

-854 FNKYRDPE
+854 FNKYRDPDSE
-862 DAKDLPRGPGQFNL
+862 EDLPRGPGQFNL

-898 VAVVKASNWY
+898 IAVVKASNWY

-915 EHSRKPALDAKIQD
+915 EHPKKSALDAKIQD
-929 AHERQTEQDKPADQ
+929 AHARQAEQDKPAEQ
-943 MSLFPRGGYNR
+943 MSLFPRGGFNH
-954 GL
+954 GI

>member
-34 HQKLDVNVP
+34 HQKRDVNVP

-99 ALITDH
+99 ALVTDH
-105 PYQLTS
+105 PYRLTA

-170 AGFEYYARVPWKKG
+170 AGFEYYAKVPWKKG

-234 LPTVFDVTP
+234 LPTVFDVAP

-318 KVTTEAQRETLHVA
+318 KVTTEVQRETLHVA
-332 VDALEAVD
+332 VDALEAVH
-340 DGPEATAALAAFHE
+340 DGPEATAALAAFHA
-354 QKGTSLVDVYQDMR
+354 QKGTLLVDAYQDMR
-368 DLAFSEGVS
+368 NLAFSEDVS
-377 GEQSEVLQD
+377 GEQSEILQD
-386 ACAAL
+386 ACEAL
-391 EEVYDAAQQV
+391 EAVYDATQQ
-401 TQGVYQSI
+401 
-409 REWYTAEY
+409 
-417 PSDELGSKIRGLT
+417 
-430 FRDLVE
+430 
-436 GMNRGEDVY
+436 
-445 SLLGVGDSFVRE
+445 
-457 HVFAELAKLLQVDY
+457 
-471 DMVYDKWLLRD
+471 
-482 NVPALSIRPEQQPV
+482 PEQQPI
-496 REDETLSDLRDK
+496 REEGEALSDLRDK

-651 KRAGKGNY
+651 KRAGKGNH

-748 KEAAPEKKVLEC
+748 KEVEPEKKVLEC

-796 GKKAGKGKPFD
+796 GKKAGKSKPFD

-862 DAKDLPRGPGQFNL
+862 NAKDLPREPGQFNL

-915 EHSRKPALDAKIQD
+915 THPKKPALDAKIQA
-929 AHERQTEQDKPADQ
+929 AHERQAEQEKLADQ

-954 GL
+954 GM

>member
-1 MAEAQKG
+1 MAETTPRG

-19 TEYFTLQEAE
+19 TEYFDIQEANE
-29 EHVLD
+29 LLLE
-34 HQKLDVNVP
+34 HQKRDINAE

-93 PDNSID
+93 PDNSVD

-105 PYQLTS
+105 PYRLTA

-122 YDLFQYGEQDFKEK
+122 YDLFQYTEQDFNEK

-170 AGFEYYARVPWKKG
+170 AGFEYYAKVPWKKG

-234 LPTVFDVTP
+234 LPTVFDVVP

-332 VDALEAVD
+332 VDALEAVH
-340 DGPEATAALAAFHE
+340 DGPEATAVLAAFHE

-386 ACAAL
+386 ACEAL

-409 REWYTAEY
+409 REWYIAEY
-417 PSDELGSKIRGLT
+417 PSDELGSKIGGLT

-445 SLLGVGDSFVRE
+445 SLLGVGDSVVRE

-482 NVPALSIRPEQQPV
+482 NAPALSIRLEHHPV
-496 REDETLSDLRDK
+496 REDESLLDLRDK

-568 SEIPVPHTDNALQD
+568 SEIPAPHTDNALQD
-582 ALKAASETIEAADLH
+582 ALKAASDAIESADLH
-597 KEMFSEKT
+597 KEMF
-605 APEKKILECSSRGD
+605 PEK
-619 NRFSALYAK
+619 
-628 VTING
+628 
-633 KEQSIEEWYQNAK
+633 
-646 RTADG
+646 
-651 KRAGKGNY
+651 
-659 FDYIT
+659 
-664 DPFTGD
+664 
-670 KLPADQ
+670 
-676 ASNLYKGLWIT
+676 
-687 YLTKNPD
+687 
-694 LVEYAKGF
+694 
-702 DEFHDMFR
+702 
-710 GKNTVNCQAD
+710 
-720 VIAAYVKDSD
+720 
-730 SFVGEVS
+730 
-737 QTTWYRNMVSK
+737 
-748 KEAAPEKKVLEC
+748 AAPEKKVLEC

-796 GKKAGKGKPFD
+796 GRKAGKGKPFD
-807 HIVDPFT
+807 YIVDPFT

-854 FNKYRDPE
+854 FNKYRNPE
-862 DAKDLPRGPGQFNL
+862 REEDLPRGPGQFNL

-885 VIGAYVKGDRDRY
+885 IIGAYIKGDRDRY
-898 VAVVKASNWY
+898 VSVVKASNWY

-915 EHSRKPALDAKIQD
+915 EHPRKPALDAKIQD
-929 AHERQTEQDKPADQ
+929 AHERQAEQDKPAEQ
-943 MSLFPRGGYNR
+943 VSLFPRGGYNR
-954 GL
+954 GM